1 MKYRLLL
8 VFILLNSLV
17 TSAQEEVFY
26 HVFQRSFFDSDG
38 DGHGDINGIHQK
50 LDYLQDLGANTLL
63 LTPLYVSD
71 FYHNY
76 FATDFE
82 GIDPKY
88 GSMDDYRLLVKEVHQ
103 RKMKIYQDVEMQYV
117 AGKHLWFTGSYQKPS
132 SGYSKYLYYHD
143 DQNEKPF
150 WFLNIPEF
158 TTYDNRKQ
166 QIIVV
171 DMRQEAVKE
180 YTQKVLE
187 FWMDPNGDGNFDDG
201 VDGFRLD
208 HMMDDLDNA
217 GLLTNLFKDF
227 WHPLLQNL
235 KNKNPALKII
245 AEQADWASFGHD
257 YFAKGNVDYVFGFR
271 LKFALNSFQK
281 EEIEKA
287 ADSTLLYNPINKN
300 QLVFLENH
308 DTKRWASEPGMTLP
322 KAKAATAIQLL
333 IGGIPSLYYG
343 QEIGMK
349 GIQQQFGMTDGN
361 DIPVREA
368 FDWYASGEGP
378 GMALWYQDSGIW
390 WDKRNQ
396 KANDGISLE
405 EQKKDPNSLWNHY
418 KTLLSL
424 RKKHEE
430 LRMGSYEKI
439 TNSNPEVLS
448 FGRKFKHKSKTI
460 LINLSDK
467 EQHTTIAGLKKS
479 NIIFGRIKTKKVTG
493 KLTLKPYEVLL
504 LE

>member
-50 LDYLQDLGANTLL
+50 LDYLQDLGVNTLL

-117 AGKHLWFTGSYQKPS
+117 AGKHPWFTGSYQKPS

-187 FWMDPNGDGNFDDG
+187 FWMDPNGDGNFDD
-201 VDGFRLD
+201 
-208 HMMDDLDNA
+208 
-217 GLLTNLFKDF
+217 
-227 WHPLLQNL
+227 
-235 KNKNPALKII
+235 
-245 AEQADWASFGHD
+245 
-257 YFAKGNVDYVFGFR
+257 
-271 LKFALNSFQK
+271 
-281 EEIEKA
+281 
-287 ADSTLLYNPINKN
+287 
-300 QLVFLENH
+300 
-308 DTKRWASEPGMTLP
+308 
-322 KAKAATAIQLL
+322 
-333 IGGIPSLYYG
+333 
-343 QEIGMK
+343 
-349 GIQQQFGMTDGN
+349 
-361 DIPVREA
+361 
-368 FDWYASGEGP
+368 
-378 GMALWYQDSGIW
+378 
-390 WDKRNQ
+390 
-396 KANDGISLE
+396 
-405 EQKKDPNSLWNHY
+405 
-418 KTLLSL
+418 
-424 RKKHEE
+424 
-430 LRMGSYEKI
+430 
-439 TNSNPEVLS
+439 
-448 FGRKFKHKSKTI
+448 
-460 LINLSDK
+460 
-467 EQHTTIAGLKKS
+467 
-479 NIIFGRIKTKKVTG
+479 
-493 KLTLKPYEVLL
+493 
-504 LE
+504 